1 MEPTKAVREL
11 SQRFEGEIPGLT
23 VDRARLEDVYL
34 SLLDGDRLEGNEYA
48 EGGDS
53 Q

>member
-1 MEPTKAVREL
+1 MELAA
-11 SQRFEGEIPGLT
+11 RFPGEVPGLT

-34 SLLDGDRLEGNEYA
+34 ALLDGDRYA

-53 Q
+53 E